1 VARLHKIRRVEHE
14 DEVPLHDHLDEL
26 RNRLLVSLL
35 ALIAGFAIAFWR
47 RGDIL
52 DLLNDKLPADVG
64 TPITLT
70 VTEPLKI
77 AIIISLWS
85 ALVVALPVL
94 FYQLYAF
101 VVPAFSDEAQK
112 HIWPLLV
119 VVPLLFVA
127 GVVFAYV
134 FMLEIST
141 DFLLSFD
148 NENYQTEV
156 RARDYYSYAVMLCAG
171 MGLVF
176 EMPAAVWMLTK
187 LHVVSARLL
196 RRSRR
201 YAIFVLAVVAAA
213 LPGGDPIS
221 MMLGM
226 IPLLIL
232 YEASIWVAVVVERRR
247 PSVGDAVG
255 DT

>member
-1 VARLHKIRRVEHE
+1 VARLHRIRRIQHE

-26 RNRLLVSLL
+26 RNRLIVSVL
-35 ALIAGFAIAFWR
+35 ALVAGFVVAFWR
-47 RGDIL
+47 RDDIIE
-52 DLLNDKLPADVG
+52 LLNRKLPDDVG
-64 TPITLT
+64 TPITLA

-85 ALVVALPVL
+85 ALIVALPVL

-101 VVPAFSDEAQK
+101 VVPAFSEDAQR

-119 VVPLLFVA
+119 IVPLLFLA

-141 DFLLSFD
+141 EFLLGFD
-148 NENYQTEV
+148 KENYQVEV

-176 EMPAAVWMLTK
+176 EMPAAVWMLSR
-187 LHVVSARLL
+187 LGVVSSRLL

-201 YAIFVLAVVAAA
+201 YAIFILAVIAAA

-226 IPLLIL
+226 IPLLLL
-232 YEASIWVAVVVERRR
+232 YEASIVVARLVERRR
-247 PSVGDAVG
+247 DAVGDAVG